1 MGGVTYYEDRLNNP
15 RRCRATNARGEPCGM
30 WAIKGATVCR
40 MHGGSAGQVKR
51 KAKQRLEE
59 AADRMAKEL
68 LNIATSAESEAV
80 KLNAVRDALDRAG
93 LAAKHAVEVEVDPQ
107 PWEQVF
113 AGIAAAARP
122 VDGATVY
129 GVLDAEVVDPSD
141 EPAELP
147 APERPDQPAEP
158 VVAESVR
165 PDGSGNPA
173 ETPTAATDRPTP
185 RSRPT
190 GFMTLEQA
198 AAEQRRERKRQRQ
211 RGR

>member
-1 MGGVTYYEDRLNNP
+1 MNLPTHKSRMDHP
-15 RRCRATNARGEPCGM
+15 RRCTAHRTDGEPCQRY
-30 WAIKGATVCR
+30 AARGANVCR
-40 MHGGSAGQVKR
+40 VHGGNAPQVKR

-59 AADRMAKEL
+59 AADRMAREL

-80 KLNAVRDALDRAG
+80 KLSAVRDALDRAG

-113 AGIAAAARP
+113 AGIAAVARP
-122 VDGATVY
+122 AESTKSY
-129 GVLDAEVVDPSD
+129 GVLDAEVVDPPD

-147 APERPDQPAEP
+147 APEPPTQPAEP

-165 PDGSGNPA
+165 SGPTAYPA
-173 ETPTAATDRPTP
+173 EKSTAPTDRPTP
-185 RSRPT
+185 RTRPT

-198 AAEQRRERKRQRQ
+198 AAEQRRERKRM
-211 RGR
+211 GRPRR